1 MSAHQTGVVV
11 PFGSGGFS
19 PARGR
24 PGARACSCWRGLG
37 GPEPV
42 RNLTT
47 SQSKL
52 LKWFGTAWPGE
63 RFTYHIGNLAADRAT
78 ETSQLSPTDRAE
90 LAPRANTQSSAP
102 APIPT
107 PEPPSV
113 PAAPIAPR
121 DPVDELLEPVDALP
135 PEPSGRRCWWC

>member
-24 PGARACSCWRGLG
+24 PGARACNCWRGLG
-37 GPEPV
+37 APEPV
-42 RNLTT
+42 RNLIT

-63 RFTYHIGNLAADRAT
+63 RFTYHAGNLAADRAT
-78 ETSQLSPTDRAE
+78 ETSQLSPADREE
-90 LAPRANTQSSAP
+90 LDRIARLIMAAVAQGWLMP
-102 APIPT
+102 AQRRRPDGH
-107 PEPPSV
+107 V
-113 PAAPIAPR
+113 DYIAIR
-121 DPVDELLEPVDALP
+121 VKAQRTGNNGDA
-135 PEPSGRRCWWC
+135 RWA